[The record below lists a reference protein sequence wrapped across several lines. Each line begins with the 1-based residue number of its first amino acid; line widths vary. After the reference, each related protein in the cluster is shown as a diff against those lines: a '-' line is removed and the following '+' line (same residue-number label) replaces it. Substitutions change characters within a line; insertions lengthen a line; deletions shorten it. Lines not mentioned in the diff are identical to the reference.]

1 MALHMLGGLG
11 VVGWII
17 QRARRGDFSPGFH
30 TPVTVVGLYWS
41 FVDIVWIVLYPLIY
55 LIGRGP

>member
-1 MALHMLGGLG
+1 MLGGLG
-11 VVGWII
+11 VVAWII
-17 QRARRGDFSPGFH
+17 QRARRGDFSPRFH